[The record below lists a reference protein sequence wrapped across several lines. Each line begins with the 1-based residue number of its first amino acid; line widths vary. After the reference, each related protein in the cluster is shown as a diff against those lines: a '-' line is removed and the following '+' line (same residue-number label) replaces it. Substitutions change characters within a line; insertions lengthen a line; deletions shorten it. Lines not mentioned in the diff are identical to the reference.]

1 MSGVIAAGLHMVD
14 ASCESAYAR
23 GSFDMFEPSSAG
35 IALARADRTF
45 CRLRPCTLA
54 DRPVNEHLSE

>member
-1 MSGVIAAGLHMVD
+1 MVD

-35 IALARADRTF
+35 IAFVRANRTF

-54 DRPVNEHLSE
+54 DRAVNEHLSE